1 MPMEDTREIETIEIR
16 LLLEA
21 IYLRYGYDFRDY
33 ARAHIRR
40 RIRHRVNLSGFSGIS
55 QMQHQILHDPDFF
68 RKVLPDFSINVSE
81 MFRDPSFYLA
91 VRKEVAPLL
100 RTWPFLKIWHAGCAS
115 GEEVYSMAILLKE
128 EELYKRC
135 QIYATDFNEA
145 IVQKAREGI
154 YSIDLM
160 KGYTYNYQ
168 KAGGKGAFS
177 DYYSAGGDSVIFD
190 NSLKKNIIFADHNLV
205 TDQVFGE
212 MNMVVC
218 RNVLIYFNR
227 ELQRRVIRLFMDSLS
242 PGGFL
247 CLGSKETLQFSGY
260 ADHFETIAES
270 EKIYKKKHSP

>member
-1 MPMEDTREIETIEIR
+1 MDDTRESENIEIR

-21 IYLRYGYDFRDY
+21 IYLKYGYDFREY
-33 ARAHIRR
+33 ARAHIKR
-40 RIRHRVNLSGFSGIS
+40 RIRHRVNMAGFSSIS
-55 QMQHQILHDPDFF
+55 EMQHRILHDPDFF

-81 MFRDPSFYLA
+81 IFRDPSFYLT
-91 VRKEVAPLL
+91 VRKEVVPLL

-128 EELYKRC
+128 EGLYKRT
-135 QIYATDFNEA
+135 QIYATDFNET
-145 IVQKAREGI
+145 IVKKAREGI

-177 DYYSAGGDSVIFD
+177 DYYTAKYDSVIFD
-190 NSLKKNIIFADHNLV
+190 KFLKENIIFADHNLV

-227 ELQRRVIRLFMDSLS
+227 DLQRRVIRLFMDSLT

-247 CLGSKETLQFSGY
+247 CLGSKETLYFSGY
-260 ADHFETIAES
+260 ADRFDTVAES

>member
-1 MPMEDTREIETIEIR
+1 MDDTREIENIEIR

-33 ARAHIRR
+33 ARAHIKR
-40 RIRHRVNLSGFSGIS
+40 RIRHRVNMSGFLSIS
-55 QMQHQILHDPDFF
+55 QMLHRIIHDPDFF

-81 MFRDPSFYLA
+81 IFRDPPFYLA
-91 VRKEVAPLL
+91 VRKEVFPLL

-128 EELYKRC
+128 EGLYKRT

-177 DYYSAGGDSVIFD
+177 DYYTARHESVIFD
-190 NSLKKNIIFADHNLV
+190 NSLKENIIFADHNLV

-212 MNMVVC
+212 MNMIVC

-227 ELQRRVIRLFMDSLS
+227 DLQRRVIRLFMDSLT

-247 CLGSKETLQFSGY
+247 CLGSKETLHFSGY
-260 ADHFETIAES
+260 ADRFDTVAES
-270 EKIYKKKHSP
+270 EKIYKKKHFP